1 MDIQTLSV
9 DMSQAQVQEQAAVQ
23 VQSMELDTAKQQ
35 AQAVDNLISTVPVP
49 EPNLGQNIDLTA

>member
-1 MDIQTLSV
+1 MDIQSLSV

-23 VQSMELDTAKQQ
+23 VQAMELDTAKQQ

-49 EPNLGQNIDLTA
+49 DPNLGQNIDLTV